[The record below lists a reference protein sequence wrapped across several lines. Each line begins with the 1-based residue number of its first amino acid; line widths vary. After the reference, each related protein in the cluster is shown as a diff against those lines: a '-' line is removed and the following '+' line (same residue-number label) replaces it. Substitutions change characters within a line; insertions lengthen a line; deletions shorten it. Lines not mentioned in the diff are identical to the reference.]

1 MFAVA
6 WEEIVLLSALIVA
19 IVATWQVRGGW
30 IDEAGLVWM
39 AMLGIQ
45 ALPYAATLAMAVISV
60 LPHAMPAP
68 APSAKPVPELE
79 PALQRAA

>member
-1 MFAVA
+1 M
-6 WEEIVLLSALIVA
+6 EEIALLSALVVA

-30 IDEAGLVWM
+30 IDEAGIVWM
-39 AMLGIQ
+39 AMLAIQ

-68 APSAKPVPELE
+68 APQAALTPEPELE
-79 PALQRAA
+79 PAYGRAA